1 MPNLLIAL
9 FLGYLLGSIPSG
21 FLVSKCR
28 GIDIRKHGSG
38 NIGATNG
45 FRTLGRQWGV
55 LVFVLDV
62 LKGVLAV
69 RLAMAAL
76 PVLFAAPGAPVTWI
90 QIGACQMPVGQFLG
104 IVSGLGCFLG
114 HCFPV
119 WLGFK
124 GGKGVAVGAG
134 ILVGLAPAVAAIGL
148 TIWGITFK
156 ATRYVSLA
164 SLIAAVSLPIIFWAL
179 ERRFDVIFWFILIIS
194 LLAVWRHRTN
204 IQRLLAGTESRFE
217 KKK

>member
-1 MPNLLIAL
+1 MQSVFISVLM
-9 FLGYLLGSIPSG
+9 GYLLGSIPFG
-21 FLVSKCR
+21 FLVAKCR
-28 GIDIRKHGSG
+28 GIDIRQHGSG
-38 NIGATNG
+38 NIGATNV
-45 FRTLGRQWGV
+45 FRTLGRKWGV

-69 RLAMAAL
+69 RLAMFS
-76 PVLFAAPGAPVTWI
+76 FADPCVF
-90 QIGACQMPVGQFLG
+90 QMPCGQFLG
-104 IVSGLGCFLG
+104 IIAGFGCFLG

-124 GGKGVAVGAG
+124 GGKGVAAGAG
-134 ILVGLAPAVAAIGL
+134 ILIGL
-148 TIWGITFK
+148 TPLVAVLGLVVWVVSFY

-164 SLIAAVSLPIIFWAL
+164 SILAALSLPLFVVL
-179 ERRFDVIFWFILIIS
+179 LDRQFDVIFWFCVVIS
-194 LLAVWRHRTN
+194 ALAIWRHRTN